1 MSDDAP
7 LIAIEHLT
15 LKPSKDAPPLLED
28 FSLAVMAGQTAILLG
43 EADSGKLA
51 LLKLLA
57 NVRERG
63 ERLMGT
69 IRFGIGESY
78 DLSRE
83 FTITPRTAFL
93 TGPYA
98 AALNPHATALPQLIR
113 VVARKKHI
121 SPEDARAELT
131 ASLARLPGAPQL
143 SILDALPGTI
153 APEALASGLFAAALA
168 QSPQLLLADD
178 PLTQLS
184 PSHARA
190 YAEVL
195 LAEQKKLGFAMIY
208 AAQNAESAK
217 LLNSNVV
224 VLKNG
229 QIVEQGSVARLM
241 AAPQQAYTQALF
253 RVVAGRAK
261 EVAAQVGRTA
271 PRGEA
276 LLQMRNVQ
284 LLSQPKSSRDVLNFE
299 LRRGASLAL
308 VGEKGSG
315 RHALARALIG
325 LDPVA
330 KGNVIFDQV
339 DISILGEAM
348 MARLR
353 RRVAFITGDDNA
365 LDDRMTIHDTVAE
378 PLRTNLHAPR
388 DVLARNRDAALK
400 RVGLAALDG
409 NIGVAMLSTFDKRRL
424 QVARAVVSSPSLA
437 VIDEPLRGLDAFAQ
451 SVVID
456 LLRTL
461 REQEGPA
468 LLLITSDFSLARAF
482 CDDAMV
488 FRDGAVI
495 ERGPISAMLRN
506 PKEKHTKKLIDAVAA
521 GPVGGLSQAPA
532 PV

>member
-7 LIAIEHLT
+7 LIAVEKLT
-15 LKPSKDAPPLLED
+15 LKPSKDTRASLED
-28 FSLAVMAGQTAILLG
+28 FSLAVLAGQTVILLG
-43 EADSGKLA
+43 EADSGKFA

-63 ERLMGT
+63 EKLSGT

-78 DLSRE
+78 DLARE
-83 FTITPRTAFL
+83 FTITPRTAYL

-98 AALNPHATALPQLIR
+98 AALNAHATALSQFIR
-113 VVARKKHI
+113 VVERKRKV
-121 SPEDARAELT
+121 SADNARAELSG
-131 ASLARLPGAPQL
+131 ALARLPGAPQL
-143 SILDALPGTI
+143 SVLDAPPGTI

-195 LAEQKKLGFAMIY
+195 LAEQKKRCFSMIY
-208 AAQNAESAK
+208 AAQNVESAK

-224 VLKNG
+224 ILKNG
-229 QIVEQGSVARLM
+229 RIVEQGSVARL
-241 AAPQQAYTQALF
+241 ATAPQQAYTQALF

-261 EVAAQVGRTA
+261 EAAAQMGRTS
-271 PRGEA
+271 RGEA
-276 LLQMRNVQ
+276 LVRVRNVK
-284 LLSQPKSSRDVLNFE
+284 LASQPKQSRDVLNFE

-308 VGEKGSG
+308 VGERGSG
-315 RHALARALIG
+315 RHGLVRALIG

-330 KGNVIFDQV
+330 KGHVVFDQV
-339 DISILGEAM
+339 DIGILGEAM
-348 MARLR
+348 MARMR
-353 RRVAFITGDDNA
+353 RRVAVVTGDDAA
-365 LDDRMTIHDTVAE
+365 LDDRMTIDDTVAE
-378 PLRTNLHAPR
+378 PLRANLHAPR
-388 DVLARNRDAALK
+388 DVLVRNRDAALK

-409 NIGVAMLSTFDKRRL
+409 NMNVAALSTFDKRRL
-424 QVARAVVSSPSLA
+424 QVARAIVSAPSLA

-456 LLRTL
+456 LLRSL

-468 LLLITSDFSLARAF
+468 FVLITSDFGLARAF
-482 CDDAMV
+482 CEDAMV
-488 FRDGAVI
+488 FKDGLVI
-495 ERGPISAMLRN
+495 ERGPISAMLRA
-506 PKEKHTKKLIDAVAA
+506 PKESHTKKLIDAVAA
-521 GPVGGLSQAPA
+521 APANGLSQASA
-532 PV
+532 QV